1 MNSEGLKL
9 REWIQKLADMLGVN
23 PSNENLLKR
32 QQRDNEKVPVEVVH
46 ESKYPF
52 Y

>member
-1 MNSEGLKL
+1 MNSEVLTLG
-9 REWIQKLADMLGVN
+9 EWIQKLADMLGLN
-23 PSNENLLKR
+23 QSNENLLNR
-32 QQRDNEKVPVEVVH
+32 QLRDGEKVPVEAVH

>member
-9 REWIQKLADMLGVN
+9 KEWVQKLADMLGVN
-23 PSNENLLKR
+23 PSNENLQKR
-32 QQRDNEKVPVEVVH
+32 QRDGKKVPVEVVH